1 MSDQAFRHSSAQGTS
16 SSAHAG
22 GILLPNG
29 ALANGLRILGAAGS
43 GKTQLGA
50 WLLLS
55 FFLQR
60 RPFLVFDPTRSL
72 INGFLTLL
80 GDYIVRNRLSDAQ
93 QAELYDRITY
103 CDLGGQSGFVMPFSL
118 FQRYGNESLSSVADR
133 VMSWVSGNFAAS
145 HSASVEGF
153 NSINQTLYPASV
165 IAAALQPDI
174 QVTDVL
180 DLIHHPR
187 SNLWKQRYEQVL
199 TIYPDQAAEA
209 VAYFRG
215 EFSQLKGNDLTR
227 RMTMLKVVLQPFRYH
242 LPMRATFG
250 ATAQG
255 LDYNQVIKQGKM
267 VLFDASG
274 LEGEY
279 KQQVLNWILL
289 YSFPPHLK
297 SLGSGHKEITG
308 VMIDEISIFYQDSP
322 EAMKV
327 FANRFGELVHVLRR
341 QYGIHPLTVMHQ
353 SVSQLHEDIAAHL
366 AALGN
371 QIIGKPSDYES
382 ALLLAEQLF
391 PYQTYVKRYEP
402 IYGNIPDAGPQII
415 DLRAL
420 DYSRQEVLHQQALN
434 MLRLKKLH
442 FLTRLT
448 TTEGGGQGPL
458 KTINITSLLGPWPNL
473 NQLDVLCRQ
482 LAAKS
487 GVSINAVLADIA
499 ARNAPRSKQESAP
512 AEVQGNDEYDE
523 SGYKREE

>member
-1 MSDQAFRHSSAQGTS
+1 MSDQARNCSSINSGA
-16 SSAHAG
+16 
-22 GILLPNG
+22 LWLPSE
-29 ALANGLRILGAAGS
+29 ALANGIRILGAAGS
-43 GKTQLGA
+43 GKSQLGA
-50 WLLLS
+50 SLLLS
-55 FFLQR
+55 FFLQH

-80 GDYIVRNRLSDAQ
+80 NDYIVRNRLSDAQ
-93 QAELYDRITY
+93 QAELYDRVTY
-103 CDLGGQSGFVMPFSL
+103 CDLGGQSGYVMPFSL
-118 FQRYGNESLSSVADR
+118 FQRHGNESLSSVADR

-165 IAAALQPDI
+165 IAAALQPDV
-174 QVTDVL
+174 QVTEVL
-180 DLIHHPR
+180 DLIHHPK

-199 TIYPDQAAEA
+199 TTYPDQAAEA

-250 ATAQG
+250 ATAPG
-255 LDYNQVIKQGKM
+255 LDFGQVIEHGKM
-267 VLFDASG
+267 VLFDASE
-274 LEGEY
+274 LAGEY

-289 YSFPPHLK
+289 YSFPPYLK
-297 SLGSGHKEITG
+297 ARGSGRHQPIG
-308 VMIDEISIFYQDSP
+308 LMIDEISIFYQDSP

-327 FANRFGELVHVLRR
+327 FAHRFGELVHVLRR
-341 QYGIHPLTVMHQ
+341 QYGIHPLTVLHQ
-353 SVSQLHEDIAAHL
+353 SVAQLHEDIAAHL

-371 QIIGKPSDYES
+371 QIIGKPADYES

-391 PYQTYVKRYEP
+391 PYQTFVKRYEP
-402 IYGNIPDAGPQII
+402 MYANIPDAGPQII
-415 DLRAL
+415 DVRPQE
-420 DYSRQEVLHQQALN
+420 YTRQEVLHQQALN
-434 MLRLKKLH
+434 LLRLKKLH

-458 KTINITSLLGPWPNL
+458 RTMDITSLLGPWPDLSKL
-473 NQLDVLCRQ
+473 NELCRQ

-487 GVSINAVLADIA
+487 GVAIDVVLADIA
-499 ARNAPRSKQESAP
+499 TRNVPKSKGEPTPTEDQNTD
-512 AEVQGNDEYDE
+512 VYDE